1 MSLQLA
7 LNSDNED
14 VDNKSNDENSDSASL
29 DADEPFSAKQKVVS
43 QKKGRKSTWQECQI
57 NDLVDVICSS
67 EYFKKGLIFTNTK
80 NSKNGEIYEQVL
92 KQVKERYVSQGLEF
106 PFAVSQIRNKF
117 KKCISECKKIAL
129 TVKTASGIKGIQ
141 DEKNFGSWFTQLYE
155 LVKTR
160 DSCRPELTIEPS
172 FRASPSSELERTDNM
187 DDNESE
193 FDAENPSGSE
203 RSHSSARAKRTL
215 FVPIRKAKTQKKEE
229 ILSTAVE
236 ILNKVVDSNPTKEL
250 VTFFKEEN
258 ERAHELRLMQMF
270 MSTANSEN
278 TNNLGCSSGGMPRN
292 NASNIKKS
300 SSVILTF
307 LKSRGL
313 KVL

>member
-1 MSLQLA
+1 
-7 LNSDNED
+7 
-14 VDNKSNDENSDSASL
+14 
-29 DADEPFSAKQKVVS
+29 
-43 QKKGRKSTWQECQI
+43 
-57 NDLVDVICSS
+57 
-67 EYFKKGLIFTNTK
+67 
-80 NSKNGEIYEQVL
+80 
-92 KQVKERYVSQGLEF
+92 
-106 PFAVSQIRNKF
+106 
-117 KKCISECKKIAL
+117 
-129 TVKTASGIKGIQ
+129 
-141 DEKNFGSWFTQLYE
+141 
-155 LVKTR
+155 
-160 DSCRPELTIEPS
+160 
-172 FRASPSSELERTDNM
+172 M